1 MEFFYIK
8 KENKMKNKLNTA
20 IAALFL
26 ATTSMA
32 TIATE
37 MDDTYFA
44 ARVGSS
50 NLNLDNFRGIIS

>member
-1 MEFFYIK
+1 
-8 KENKMKNKLNTA
+8 MKNKLNTA
-20 IAALFL
+20 LAALFL
-26 ATTSMA
+26 ATTSMV

-50 NLNLDNFRGIIS
+50 NLNLDNLNFTNPRV